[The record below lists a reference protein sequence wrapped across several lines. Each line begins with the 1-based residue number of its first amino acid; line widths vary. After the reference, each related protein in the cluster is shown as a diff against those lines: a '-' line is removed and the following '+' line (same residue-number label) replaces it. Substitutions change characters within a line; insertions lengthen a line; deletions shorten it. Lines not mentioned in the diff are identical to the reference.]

1 MSDLPKS
8 LLANERLADAQ
19 HLKRA
24 EIAEATRTVVSERGV
39 DGASLRIIARKA
51 GCTTGVITHY
61 FANKEE
67 LLEYA
72 LEHAFIGVEAD
83 LELIIESDDV
93 LATLK
98 DMTLKYMPT
107 NEQNRK
113 TWAVWQSYISR
124 ADENRRIA
132 SIIRRVHGAARV
144 KLTNYIRRGQVLGL
158 VTKDYTAEELSD
170 QWSAT
175 LNGLTRLALFE
186 NAPLDEESLAKRID
200 LQIALIRPRNT
211 P

>member
-1 MSDLPKS
+1 MSDLFKRPG
-8 LLANERLADAQ
+8 ANDRLHDT
-19 HLKRA
+19 HKTKRG
-24 EIAEATRTVVSERGV
+24 EIAEATRAVVAERGV
-39 DGASLRIIARKA
+39 DAASMRIIAREA

-72 LEHAFIGVEAD
+72 LEHAFVGVEAD
-83 LELIIESDDV
+83 LELVIESDDV

-98 DMTLKYMPT
+98 EMTLKFMPT

-124 ADENRRIA
+124 ADENPRIA
-132 SIIRRVHGAARV
+132 NIIRRVHAAARN
-144 KLTNYIRRGQVLGL
+144 KLTEFMERGQAIGL
-158 VTKDYTAEELSD
+158 VTQEYSAEELSD

-175 LNGLTRLALFE
+175 LNGLTRLALFQ
-186 NAPLDEESLAKRID
+186 NAPLDEDVLAQRID
-200 LQIALIRPRNT
+200 LQISLIRPRT
-211 P
+211 VA